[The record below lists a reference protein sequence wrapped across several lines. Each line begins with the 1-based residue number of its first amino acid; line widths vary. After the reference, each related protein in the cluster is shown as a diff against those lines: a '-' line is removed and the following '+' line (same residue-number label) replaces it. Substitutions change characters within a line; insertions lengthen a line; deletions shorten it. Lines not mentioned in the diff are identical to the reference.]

1 MPEIKNTFS
10 QGKMNK
16 DLDERLI
23 PNGQYRDA
31 MNIQVTTSEGSDI
44 GTVQNIL
51 GNKKLSGILD
61 FVNQAADDPNYGQA
75 SSSSSGPVIAAS
87 AATPSQTAVSAQPAF
102 ITNVTPAVV
111 TDEPLVTEEPVSDEE
126 APIDRAN

>member
-31 MNIQVTTSEGSDI
+31 VNIQVTTSEGSDI

-51 GNKKLSGILD
+51 GNKKLSDILD
-61 FVNQAADDPNYGQA
+61 FVDQDADDPNYNQSG
-75 SSSSSGPVIAAS
+75 SSNPPVVIAAS
-87 AATPSQTAVSAQPAF
+87 PATPSQAAVSAQPAF
-102 ITNVTPAVV
+102 VTNATPAVV

-126 APIDRAN
+126 APIDIVN